1 MKYKFIYKVLY
12 PIGFEMIK
20 VAADYDTQVPYT
32 EIKPLTLENA
42 QSQYFD
48 FVKGIWVEAA
58 TPESAA
64 KLELLETLYESTTQQ
79 LDELKEKTTHQEEE
93 ITNTQMA
100 VAEVYEHILGGIE

>member
-32 EIKPLTLENA
+32 EVKPLTLENA

-48 FVKGIWVEAA
+48 FTQGIWVEAA
-58 TPESAA
+58 TPGSTA
-64 KLELLETLYESTTQQ
+64 KLELLETLYTSTTG
-79 LDELKEKTTHQEEE
+79 ELTALQEKTAHQEEE

-100 VAEVYEHILGGIE
+100 VAEVYEHILGGQE